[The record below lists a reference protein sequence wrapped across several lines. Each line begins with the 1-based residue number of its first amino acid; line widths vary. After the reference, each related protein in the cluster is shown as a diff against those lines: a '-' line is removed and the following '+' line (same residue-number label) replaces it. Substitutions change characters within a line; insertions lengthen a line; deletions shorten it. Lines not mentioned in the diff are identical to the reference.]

1 MQASSL
7 KATTG
12 LSLKIAHKYLFFE
25 ISFQPCLKTDCMAEN
40 TTPTEGQSPEEQA
53 AEHSSAFTTS
63 LRYFRMFIFRTLRI
77 EGNAH
82 PMETIESI
90 KADIDFKGYNVW
102 ILIFSI
108 LMASIGLNV
117 NSGAVV
123 IGAMLI
129 SPLMGPILGVGLSLG
144 INDWVT
150 MKRSLTNFAVMF
162 TVSIITS
169 TIYFLLTPLVDA
181 QSELLARTR
190 PTLLDVF
197 VAFIGGLAGILAAN
211 RKIKT
216 NVVPGVAIATA
227 LMPPLCTAGFG
238 IATGQWSF
246 FFGAFYLFIINSIF
260 ISLAT
265 FVIVRFLNFPIK
277 EFVDAQKAKRTRRY
291 IAAVLLVIAGPS
303 AYTFYNVVTES
314 VFNRRVD
321 NFINENVSFEG
332 AELVKKEVIR
342 EPGESTKINLVFFGE
357 PIPGTLIESWR
368 SKLGA
373 YDLETAEIRVV
384 QPQSMEQMNSE
395 EVTKLVDVFSQSQMQ
410 IQDKD
415 QTIAR
420 LKLALEEEERKRLPL
435 AQISKEAQ
443 ELYPRLHSFALARMV
458 EYNQGEMD
466 TLMMANL
473 KWAVPDTTG
482 LQKQIKTINRWL
494 CARLVVD
501 TVAVKSEIVK
511 MKKVQT
517 ETKSLNKSVPNL

>member
-1 MQASSL
+1 MSESNL
-7 KATTG
+7 
-12 LSLKIAHKYLFFE
+12 
-25 ISFQPCLKTDCMAEN
+25 
-40 TTPTEGQSPEEQA
+40 SPEPELPKKENPIPEPPA
-53 AEHSSAFTTS
+53 SGVAW
-63 LRYFRMFIFRTLRI
+63 RYVRMFLLRTLRI

-82 PMETIESI
+82 PHETIESI

-108 LMASIGLNV
+108 LIASIGLNV

-144 INDWVT
+144 INDWAT

-169 TIYFLLTPLVDA
+169 TIYFALTPLVDA

-238 IATGQWSF
+238 IANGEWSF

-265 FVIVRFLNFPIK
+265 FVIVRFLRFPVK
-277 EFVDAQKAKRTRRY
+277 DFMDAQKAKRARRY
-291 IAAVLLVIAGPS
+291 IIVVLLLIAGPS
-303 AYTFYNVVTES
+303 AYTFYNVVSES

-321 NFINENVSFEG
+321 TFIRENVTFEG
-332 AELVKKEVIR
+332 AELVKKEILHEEESIR
-342 EPGESTKINLVFFGE
+342 INLVFFGE
-357 PIPGTLIESWR
+357 PIPPALIQSWQ
-368 SKLGA
+368 KKMVD
-373 YDLETAEIRVV
+373 YDLQEAEMRIV
-384 QPQSMEQMNSE
+384 QPQSMEQLNSD
-395 EVTKLVDVFSQSQMQ
+395 EVTKLVDVFSQSQLQ

-415 QTIAR
+415 RTIAT
-420 LKLALEEEERKRLPL
+420 LKLALEKEEKNRLPL
-435 AQISKEAQ
+435 ERMTL
-443 ELYPRLHSFALARMV
+443 ELQALHPRLQSLALARMV
-458 EYNQGEMD
+458 DFNQGAMD
-466 TLMMANL
+466 TLILANL
-473 KWAVPDTTG
+473 KWNVPDTSG
-482 LQKQIKTINRWL
+482 LAEENGKIRKWL
-494 CARLVVD
+494 CTRLEVD
-501 TVAVKSEIVK
+501 TVAL
-511 MKKVQT
+511 KV
-517 ETKSLNKSVPNL
+517 ELAEPEKAKLELKGLAN

>member
-1 MQASSL
+1 MSENSESDKAPSAANPQGDTPSL
-7 KATTG
+7 AT
-12 LSLKIAHKYLFFE
+12 A
-25 ISFQPCLKTDCMAEN
+25 
-40 TTPTEGQSPEEQA
+40 
-53 AEHSSAFTTS
+53 
-63 LRYFRMFIFRTLRI
+63 LRYIRRFIFRTLRI

-82 PMETIESI
+82 PAETIESI

-108 LMASIGLNV
+108 LIASIGLNV

-144 INDWVT
+144 INDWST

-169 TIYFLLTPLVDA
+169 TIYFSLTPLVDV

-211 RKIKT
+211 RKIKS

-246 FFGAFYLFIINSIF
+246 FLGAFYLFIINSIF
-260 ISLAT
+260 ICLAT
-265 FVIVRFLNFPIK
+265 FVIIRFLNFPVK
-277 EFVDAQKAKRTRRY
+277 EFVDAAKAKRTRRY
-291 IAAVLLVIAGPS
+291 IVAVLLVIAGPS
-303 AYTFYNVVTES
+303 AYTFYNVVVES
-314 VFNRRVD
+314 VFNRRVE
-321 NFINENVSFEG
+321 NFIQENVAFEG
-332 AELVKKEVIR
+332 AELVKKEIIHN
-342 EPGESTKINLVFFGE
+342 PGDPTRINLVFFGE
-357 PIPGTLIESWR
+357 PIPGPIIDSWR
-368 SKLGA
+368 KKLGS
-373 YDLETAEIRVV
+373 YDLADAEIRVV

-395 EVTKLVDVFSQSQMQ
+395 EVTKLVDVFSKSQMQ

-415 QTIAR
+415 QTITR
-420 LKLALEEEERKRLPL
+420 LKLALEQEEKNRLPL
-435 AQISKEAQ
+435 EQITREIQ
-443 ELYPRLHSFALARMV
+443 DFYPRLHSFALARMV
-458 EYNQGEMD
+458 EYNDGKMD

-473 KWAVPDTTG
+473 KWGVPDTTG
-482 LQKQIKTINRWL
+482 LKAQMETINRWL
-494 CARLVVD
+494 CTRLQVD

-511 MKKVQT
+511 AKKIKT
-517 ETKSLNKSVPNL
+517 EAKTLNISP

>member
-1 MQASSL
+1 MSESILPEPKNDEKGSPKEAPS
-7 KATTG
+7 TG
-12 LSLKIAHKYLFFE
+12 GLE
-25 ISFQPCLKTDCMAEN
+25 W
-40 TTPTEGQSPEEQA
+40 
-53 AEHSSAFTTS
+53 
-63 LRYFRMFIFRTLRI
+63 RYVRMFLSRTLRI

-82 PMETIESI
+82 PHETIESI

-108 LMASIGLNV
+108 LIASIGLNV

-144 INDWVT
+144 INDWST

-169 TIYFLLTPLVDA
+169 TIYFALTPLVDA

-227 LMPPLCTAGFG
+227 LMPPLCTAGFS
-238 IATGQWSF
+238 IANGEWSF

-265 FVIVRFLNFPIK
+265 FVIVRFLKFPVK

-291 IAAVLLVIAGPS
+291 IIAVLLVIAGPS
-303 AYTFYNVVTES
+303 AYTFYNVVSES

-321 NFINENVSFEG
+321 NFIRENVDFDG
-332 AELVKKEVIR
+332 AELVKKDVLHEGEVV
-342 EPGESTKINLVFFGE
+342 KINLVFFGE
-357 PIPGTLIESWR
+357 PIPPPIIKSWR
-368 SKLGA
+368 DKMSEYGLQGA
-373 YDLETAEIRVV
+373 EMRIV
-384 QPQSMEQMNSE
+384 QPQSMEQLNSD
-395 EVTKLVDVFSQSQMQ
+395 EVTKLVDVFSQSQLQ

-415 QTIAR
+415 RTIAQ
-420 LKLALEEEERKRLPL
+420 LQLALEKEEGNRLPL
-435 AQISKEAQ
+435 KQMTL
-443 ELYPRLHSFALARMV
+443 ELQDLFPRLYSLALARMIDF
-458 EYNQGEMD
+458 NQGSMD
-466 TLMMANL
+466 TLVLANL
-473 KWAVPDTTG
+473 KWNVPDTAG
-482 LQKQIKTINRWL
+482 LQIQNEKISRWL
-494 CARLVVD
+494 CTRLGVD
-501 TVAVKSEIVK
+501 TVALKIELVEPKAP
-511 MKKVQT
+511 KV
-517 ETKSLNKSVPNL
+517 ELKGLAD